1 MSNDRSQDAEIVSMK
16 CYKSTMQHS
25 AISQLETYWQGLRNG
40 RVVPSRSDVDPRGI
54 DQALEYAF
62 ILERIAPGMARFR
75 LAGMHLNDLMGM
87 EVRGMPITSFFVPDA
102 RRQISDAL
110 EHVFEEPSIARF
122 KLVAERGIGK
132 PQAEAELIILPL
144 KSDLGDISRAL
155 GCLVCPGEI
164 GRTPRRFSV
173 EEYGVEPLVAGVEPA
188 GSQLLRSNKPKPM
201 PTPPTPEKASGF
213 AEPLHPLTGTA
224 PSRSPSLSTTGA
236 PKTPVAA
243 APKDDKPGK
252 ATHVPWLRLVTPDE

>member
-1 MSNDRSQDAEIVSMK
+1 MANDWSQDADIVSLK

-25 AISQLETYWQGLRNG
+25 AISQLEAYWHGLRSG
-40 RVVPSRSDVDPRGI
+40 RVVPNRSDVDPRGI
-54 DQALEYAF
+54 DRALEYAF

-132 PQAEAELIILPL
+132 PQNEAEMIILPL
-144 KSDLGDISRAL
+144 KSDLGDVSRAL
-155 GCLVCPGEI
+155 GCLVCEGEI

-173 EEYGVEPLVAGVEPA
+173 ADINVEPLIAGVEPTGA
-188 GSQLLRSNKPKPM
+188 PLVRSPLKETHN
-201 PTPPTPEKASGF
+201 EHVSGF
-213 AEPLHPLTGTA
+213 AEPKAPMTGSV
-224 PSRSPSLSTTGA
+224 P
-236 PKTPVAA
+236 PKA
-243 APKDDKPGK
+243 DDDDETDVKPGK
-252 ATHVPWLRLVTPDE
+252 PTHVPWLRLVSTDD